1 MRLQELFET
10 TEEDRALIS
19 LSSAIYNKVTP
30 YIDSDDD
37 SLIRLGTVSEI
48 TDNPFKTLDNV
59 SVELVGGD
67 EFIKRS
73 IDPGEDPA
81 MYEGKE
87 LLAFYEEDTRT
98 IVLNAE
104 YLDRQRMKTTITH
117 ELRHALDEIKSGS
130 YPGNAKRYFTPK
142 KKEHRKDDPYS
153 TTQYRAQP
161 AEINARFVEVLDI
174 LSKRI
179 PKWFNAIDGKDIKKQ
194 LSTDFKNLLNKY
206 EIADLFPEKTQ
217 SRDYKRLIKRAYDFM
232 QKEIDQIESQP
243 TTTNRATGSW

>member
-1 MRLQELFET
+1 MRLQELIET
-10 TEEDRALIS
+10 ADEDRALIS
-19 LSSAIYNKVTP
+19 LSSAIYDKVKP
-30 YIDSDDD
+30 YIN
-37 SLIRLGTVSEI
+37 SEDYPEHIGKVGDIFDTPI
-48 TDNPFKTLDNV
+48 TALNDIKIDIA
-59 SVELVGGD
+59 GGD
-67 EFIKRS
+67 EFMKRS

-104 YLDRQRMKTTITH
+104 FLDRQRMKTTITH

-153 TTQYRAQP
+153 TAQYRAQP

-179 PKWFNAIDGKDIKKQ
+179 PKWYAAIDGKDIKKQ
-194 LSTDFKNLLNKY
+194 LSTDFKNLLVKF

-217 SRDYKRLIKRAYDFM
+217 SRDYQRLVKRAYEFM
-232 QKEIDQIESQP
+232 QKEIDHTESLSN
-243 TTTNRATGSW
+243 TTNKATGSW